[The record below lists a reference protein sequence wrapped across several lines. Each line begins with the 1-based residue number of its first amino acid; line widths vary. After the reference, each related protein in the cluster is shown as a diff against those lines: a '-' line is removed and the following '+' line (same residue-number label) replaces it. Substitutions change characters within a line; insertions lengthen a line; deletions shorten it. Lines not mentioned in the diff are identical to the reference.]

1 MNHMSKSN
9 VNTWY
14 LLPYSLWARIHSRNN
29 QYICGVPS
37 IPTAKL
43 SVDIVTLHRITYSS
57 YTILQHRRLQPKMGQ
72 YFECTA
78 SYSQKIIY
86 ITDLSSTCNLTGGK
100 ALSFNLHKADFS
112 LL

>member
-14 LLPYSLWARIHSRNN
+14 LLPYSLWARIHRGNK

-37 IPTAKL
+37 TPTAKL

-78 SYSQKIIY
+78 TYSQKNIY
-86 ITDLSSTCNLTGGK
+86 NRPNFYMQFGWSKSSE
-100 ALSFNLHKADFS
+100 SFSLHKADFS
-112 LL
+112 L

>member
-14 LLPYSLWARIHSRNN
+14 LLPYSLWARIHCGNKR
-29 QYICGVPS
+29 YISGVPS
-37 IPTAKL
+37 TPTAKL

-78 SYSQKIIY
+78 SYSQKIYNRPIFY
-86 ITDLSSTCNLTGGK
+86 MQFWLVVKL
-100 ALSFNLHKADFS
+100 
-112 LL
+112 